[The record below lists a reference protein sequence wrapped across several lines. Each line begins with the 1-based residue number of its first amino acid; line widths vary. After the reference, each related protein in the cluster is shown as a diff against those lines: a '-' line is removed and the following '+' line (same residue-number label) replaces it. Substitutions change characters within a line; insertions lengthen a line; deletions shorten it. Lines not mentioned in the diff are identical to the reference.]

1 MGTATPR
8 CSARTSVACSAS
20 KEHRLNRPASSLYE
34 AAEVRSV
41 TALFVFCGL
50 PGVGKS
56 AVSAYVAEQRGAVR
70 HRSDAVRKSLFDDPQ
85 YTEAEKRAT
94 YDELLARAES
104 DLERGE
110 DVVLDATFK
119 TAEYRDRAAALAE
132 RIGAEFVFVRVTC
145 DSAVVRERM
154 ADREGIS
161 DADYEVYQQLAEA
174 FEPVQREHVVV
185 DNSGSLEA
193 TYERLDG
200 AVLSVVEN

>member
-1 MGTATPR
+1 MT
-8 CSARTSVACSAS
+8 ART
-20 KEHRLNRPASSLYE
+20 
-34 AAEVRSV
+34 
-41 TALFVFCGL
+41 LFAFCGL

-56 AVSAYVAEQRGAVR
+56 AVSAYVAEQRDAVR

-94 YDELLARAES
+94 YDELLARAEA
-104 DLERGE
+104 DLERGT

-119 TAEYRDRAAALAE
+119 TREYRDRVAALAE
-132 RIGAEFVFVRVTC
+132 RSDAEFAFVRVTC

-161 DADYEVYQQLAEA
+161 DADFEVYQQLAEA
-174 FEPVQREHVVV
+174 FEPVEREHVVV

-193 TYERLDG
+193 TCEQVDELL
-200 AVLSVVEN
+200 LSAVEN